1 MRNKIT
7 YLICIPLM
15 VLIGMWVFSC
25 ILDAYTII
33 AYQGWG
39 FGSTWDLAST
49 TTHRFHYID
58 IVFFNGPYVAWAYPK
73 PDRPSFYFLSM
84 IISVIWIL
92 RYSKKH
98 LAESYQTIYQIC
110 IPFMVLVGMWLFS
123 GVLGCCTFIPE
134 KLLGYGDPMHRFKYI
149 DIYDG
154 GLFSLDGIISWAY
167 PKATR
172 FSFYFIAAIIT
183 VIWELKYVKR
193 CS

>member
-1 MRNKIT
+1 MRYKIT

-33 AYQGWG
+33 AFHGWYEG
-39 FGSTWDLAST
+39 TSV
-49 TTHRFHYID
+49 HRWHYID
-58 IVFFNGPYVAWAYPK
+58 IPLFNNTFFTWAYPK

-84 IISVIWIL
+84 IISVIWVL

-98 LAESYQTIYQIC
+98 LAESYHTIYQIC
-110 IPFMVLVGMWLFS
+110 IPFMVLVGMWVFS
-123 GVLGCCTFIPE
+123 GVLGCCTLIPE
-134 KLLGYGDPMHRFKYI
+134 KLLGYGDTMHRFKYI
-149 DIYDG
+149 DIYDA

-172 FSFYFIAAIIT
+172 FSFYFIAAIIA
-183 VIWELKYVKR
+183 VIWELKYVKNVVNTNNK
-193 CS
+193 